1 MIINSNI
8 SIHAG
13 ALEKEGQQAGKFGTV
28 SISGQ
33 KKTEGKE
40 QSLAIKLNGQ
50 QDPIEQKKAL
60 AKKRAYQIIR
70 DALATEMKMDANVQE
85 VKDHADMLRKEL
97 TKAQDEI
104 GKINEEKEDW
114 RKECGVEKDSEEQK
128 DLELLEKREAYQR
141 GDTSKKLTEEE
152 EKRVAELDERGYTE
166 YQKRALEL
174 EKSKAP
180 YTAAVQKAEAGII
193 ADNAVVRGTRLERLK
208 KDLIRKAQNEEEEM
222 LAEASREVIGM
233 LVDEAKDHM
242 DEKSEELQEKAE
254 EKKAEKEAEQ
264 EKLDAAKQ
272 RREEMEAMANPEKAS
287 ENQTSV
293 SQTDNISGDKMT
305 EAMVQ
310 LDGQKG
316 DFQREIEEIMRK
328 MKLMTEDIKGVKVD
342 ESL

>member
-1 MIINSNI
+1 M
-8 SIHAG
+8 
-13 ALEKEGQQAGKFGTV
+13 
-28 SISGQ
+28 
-33 KKTEGKE
+33 
-40 QSLAIKLNGQ
+40 
-50 QDPIEQKKAL
+50 
-60 AKKRAYQIIR
+60 
-70 DALATEMKMDANVQE
+70 
-85 VKDHADMLRKEL
+85 
-97 TKAQDEI
+97 
-104 GKINEEKEDW
+104 
-114 RKECGVEKDSEEQK
+114 
-128 DLELLEKREAYQR
+128 
-141 GDTSKKLTEEE
+141 
-152 EKRVAELDERGYTE
+152 
-166 YQKRALEL
+166 
-174 EKSKAP
+174 
-180 YTAAVQKAEAGII
+180 QKAEAGII

-222 LAEASREVIGM
+222 LAEASREDIGM

-242 DEKSEELQEKAE
+242 DETSEELQEKAE
-254 EKKAEKEAEQ
+254 EKKAEKEEEQ

-293 SQTDNISGDKMT
+293 SQTDNISGEKMT